1 MLQIWNFYTKK
12 SRFLKNY
19 DYSIKHIHYRNL
31 AKGLHMGHWRRR
43 INGAETSRHSG
54 LHPGHDE

>member
-12 SRFLKNY
+12 SRFLMNCV
-19 DYSIKHIHYRNL
+19 YSIKHIDYRNL
-31 AKGLHMGHWRRR
+31 AKGLHMSQWRRR

-54 LHPGHDE
+54 LHPGYDE